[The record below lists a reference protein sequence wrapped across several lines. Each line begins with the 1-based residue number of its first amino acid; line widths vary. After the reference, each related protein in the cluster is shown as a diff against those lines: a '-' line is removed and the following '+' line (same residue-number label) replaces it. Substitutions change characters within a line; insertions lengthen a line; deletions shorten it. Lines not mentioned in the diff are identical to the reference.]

1 MWSFHRIHFRMNQFQ
16 WNASESGAV
25 SYFTFYFS
33 FHFVFF
39 FVEIFRFGSTSDV
52 VDEVTGWPAVADAG
66 GVASGRASFFFLF
79 SFFFWD
85 FSSNFRG
92 LVQRNWRNE
101 TGRKSRRK
109 RRSGLPVNKKKTN
122 KNWKTK
128 IEKKKFTQTIANKKN
143 LRPSERGTR
152 EKPPTTAKTNE
163 DPKTVR

>member
-39 FVEIFRFGSTSDV
+39 FRWNLSFRFDV
-52 VDEVTGWPAVADAG
+52 GRRRWGDRMAG
-66 GVASGRASFFFLF
+66 GGWRRRRRLRPRVVFFSFF
-79 SFFFWD
+79 FFFWD